1 MRFTMIPFSIL
12 DLAPIAHGSSATD
25 AFRNSVEL
33 AQLAERLGYQR
44 FWLAEHHGMPGI
56 ASAAT
61 AVVIGHVAGA
71 TRTMRVGSGGVML
84 PNHAPLVIAEQF
96 GTLEAMYPG
105 RIDLGIGRAPGTDQL
120 TARALRRDLHQS
132 VDRFPQDVQELQHY
146 FEPAAPGQ
154 AIRAVPGEGLR
165 VPIWLLGSSLYSA
178 QLAGMLGLPYAFASH
193 FAPDHMEQAITIYR
207 DRFTPSQQ
215 LSDPYV
221 MLTVNAFV
229 ADTDAEARRH
239 FTSMQVQ
246 FVNLLR
252 GKPGQVQP
260 PIDDIESYWKQE
272 EKAWVQRSLVRSFV
286 GSPINVEN
294 ALRQFIST
302 YGPDELMIAG
312 HFHDPKARLRSYELL
327 AGIRDKL
334 I

>member
-1 MRFTMIPFSIL
+1 MIPISIL
-12 DLAPIAHGSSATD
+12 DLAPIAQGSSASQ

-33 AQLAERLGYQR
+33 AQRAEELGYLR

-71 TRTMRVGSGGVML
+71 TRKIRVGSGGVML

-105 RIDLGIGRAPGTDQL
+105 RIDLGLGRAPGTDQV
-120 TARALRRDLHQS
+120 TARALRRDLNQS
-132 VDRFPQDVQELQHY
+132 VDRFPQDIQELQHY
-146 FEPAAPGQ
+146 FRPASPGQ
-154 AIRAVPGEGLR
+154 QIRAIPGEGAQ

-193 FAPDHMEQAITIYR
+193 FAPDHMEQAIAIYR
-207 DRFTPSQQ
+207 DRFTPGDQ

-221 MLTVNAFV
+221 MLTVNASV
-229 ADTDAEARRH
+229 AETDGEARRQ

-252 GKPGQVQP
+252 GMPGQIQP
-260 PIDDIESYWKQE
+260 PIDDIENYWKPE
-272 EKAWVQRSLVRSFV
+272 EKAWVQRALARSFV
-286 GSPINVEN
+286 GSPISVEN
-294 ALRQFIST
+294 ALRQFISA
-302 YGPDELMIAG
+302 YEPDELMIAG

-334 I
+334 V